1 MKKYTSLATACLFA
15 LNTGA
20 QIISTI
26 AGTGIAGYSGDGGP
40 ATSAKLN
47 FCHGLSTD
55 GGGTIVVTD
64 HDNNRVRYIN
74 TSGVITT
81 FAGIGVPSFSGDG
94 GMAASAGVYQPFD
107 VLAANDGDWYIADT
121 WNNRVRKVSGLGI
134 ITTIAGNG
142 SYTSTGDGGPAT
154 AASMMR
160 PSGIALDATGN
171 LYIADQ
177 YSHRVRKVNLATGI
191 ITTIAGTGT
200 FGYSGD
206 GGPAT
211 AARLYYPNFLYVDAA
226 DNLYITDNGNHRIR
240 KVNTS
245 GIITTFAGTGVPGFS
260 GDGGPAT
267 AAQLY
272 YPAGMTMDAG
282 GNAYIVD
289 HMNHRI
295 RKVDATGSISTIA
308 GNGIAGYGGDG
319 GPATLAQLNRPTD
332 IAVLPTGDLVVC
344 DRYNSRLRLITM
356 SYPPVFT
363 GGATYSLVAC
373 VEAAEPLD
381 LPLTVSDASTSGTE
395 TWTVLTSPLHGSLS
409 GFPATAPCS
418 GGLVSPPGTSYTSA
432 VGYTGADS
440 FVVRVFDGSASDT
453 IKVLVTVSPTPL
465 PAVIS
470 GDDTICVGFTATLS
484 ASLSGGTWISTNPS
498 VATVLSG
505 VVTGV
510 AVGIDTIRYTV
521 SSSCG
526 SLSSEHPISV
536 VPATECVTS
545 GIETAL
551 PDNREIIVMPNP
563 GNGAFTVLVPGAKGR
578 ISGVLYDLLG
588 RAVREFSFEGDS
600 ISLENNLQP
609 GNYILSVSGQNGKW
623 QQRVVIQSQVAS
635 L

>member
-1 MKKYTSLATACLFA
+1 MKKYTTLAVACLFA
-15 LNTGA
+15 LNAGA

-26 AGTGIAGYSGDGGP
+26 AGTGIAGYAGDGGA
-40 ATSAKLN
+40 ATAAKLN

-55 GGGTIVVTD
+55 GGGTIVVAD

-74 TSGVITT
+74 TSGIITT
-81 FAGIGVPSFSGDG
+81 FSGTGIPAFSGDG
-94 GMAASAGVYQPFD
+94 GMAASAAIYQPFD

-142 SYTSTGDGGPAT
+142 AYSSTGDGGPAT
-154 AASMMR
+154 AASIMR
-160 PSGIALDATGN
+160 PSGIALDASGN

-177 YSHRVRKVNLATGI
+177 YSHRVRKVNLGTGI

-200 FGYSGD
+200 SGFSGD

-240 KVNTS
+240 KVNTA
-245 GIITTFAGTGVPGFS
+245 GVITTFAGTGVPGFS

-295 RKVDATGSISTIA
+295 RKVTVGGAISTIA
-308 GNGIAGYGGDG
+308 GNGIGGYGGDG

-363 GGATYSLVAC
+363 AGATYSLAAC

-395 TWTVLTSPLHGSLS
+395 NWTVLTSPMHGSLS

-418 GGLVSPPGTSYTSA
+418 GGLVSPPGTSYTGA
-432 VGYTGADS
+432 VGYSGPDS
-440 FVVRVFDGSASDT
+440 FVVRVFDGTASDT
-453 IKVLVTVSPTPL
+453 IKVLVTVSATPA
-465 PAVIS
+465 PAVIT
-470 GDDTICVGFTATLS
+470 GDDTVCVGFTATLS
-484 ASLSGGTWISTNPS
+484 ASLSGGTWISTNPAI
-498 VATVLSG
+498 ATVLSG

-510 AVGIDTIRYTV
+510 STGIDTIHYTV

-526 SLSSEHPISV
+526 SLSSEHVITV
-536 VPATECVTS
+536 VPASECLST
-545 GIETAL
+545 GIEMEQ
-551 PDNREIIVMPNP
+551 PDHPGIVVVPNP
-563 GNGAFTVLVPGAKGR
+563 SKSTFTVLMHGAEGH
-578 ISGVLYDLLG
+578 ISGILYDLLG
-588 RAVREFSFEGDS
+588 RAVREFHFEGDS
-600 ISLENNLQP
+600 ISLENDLP
-609 GNYILSVSGQNGKW
+609 AGSYILSVSARNGNW
-623 QQRVVIQSQVAS
+623 QQRVLIQN
-635 L
+635 